1 MPEQTELDEQAAAD
15 VAENAPAV
23 DAEQAIDD
31 ATAAADEVS
40 AEVGGDGGGDV
51 AVAGD
56 DLDPADIDALL
67 QSATIG
73 DADSSDAAGKA
84 DAASAGKKVDLP
96 DFRKV
101 LSDVESSSIDLL
113 RDVELDVTIEL
124 GQSRMLI
131 QDVLKLVEGSVVE
144 LDKLAG
150 DPVDVFINKRL
161 VARGE
166 VLVLNDNFCVRVNE
180 IVQVAAPEVA

>member
-1 MPEQTELDEQAAAD
+1 MPEQTELTDQAAD
-15 VAENAPAV
+15 VAEDAPAV
-23 DAEQAIDD
+23 DAEQAIDA

-40 AEVGGDGGGDV
+40 AEVGGDDV
-51 AVAGD
+51 SVAGD

-67 QSATIG
+67 QSATFG

>member
-1 MPEQTELDEQAAAD
+1 MPEETQT
-15 VAENAPAV
+15 AEAQPETSDAPRTP
-23 DAEQAIDD
+23 DAEQAIE
-31 ATAAADEVS
+31 AAQAAASDVADEL
-40 AEVGGDGGGDV
+40 EVG
-51 AVAGD
+51 D
-56 DLDPADIDALL
+56 DPDPAEIDKLL
-67 QSATIG
+67 QSATFG
-73 DADSSDAAGKA
+73 DAGGDEDATSGGGGGAGE
-84 DAASAGKKVDLP
+84 KVSLP
-96 DFRKV
+96 DFRQM
-101 LSDVESSSIDLL
+101 LGEVEASGIDLL